1 MTSTTPDDDA
11 DAYTLRVASE
21 IAAVPAADWDAC
33 AGPENPFTRHA
44 FLKALED
51 AGCASA
57 DEGWMPQ
64 HLLLEDPAGTLVGA
78 MPMYL
83 KSHSQG
89 EYIFDHGWANA
100 FERAGGRYYPK
111 LLAAVPFTPAT
122 GPRLLVRDGQD
133 FDQTARLLLQGG
145 IQVATQFKVSGLNI
159 NFLTEREAAVATDMG
174 LLLRTGEQFHWVN
187 QEYADFDAFLENLS
201 SRKRKAIRKE
211 RREALSNDIEIETV
225 TGDALTEDHWDAF
238 HQFYI
243 DTGSRKWGQ
252 PYLNRTFWSLLGE
265 RCGDSVVL
273 MLARRDGRYI
283 AGALN
288 LVGTDTL
295 YGRYWGC
302 VEDHRF
308 LHFELCYYRAIEW
321 AIDHGLSRVEAG
333 AQGPHKLARG
343 YLPTTTRSVHW
354 IADPG
359 FRKAVADYLQ
369 HEREEVQREID
380 YLDRFSPFRQAGP
393 HVPDEGAV

>member
-21 IAAVPAADWDAC
+21 IAAVPATDWDAC

-159 NFLTEREAAVATDMG
+159 NFLTEREAKIATDMG

-187 QEYADFDAFLENLS
+187 QDYADFDAFLENLS

-238 HQFYI
+238 HEFYI

-288 LVGTDTL
+288 LVGTETL

-369 HEREEVQREID
+369 HERQEVQREID
-380 YLDRFSPFRQAGP
+380 YLDRFSPFREAGP
-393 HVPDEGAV
+393 HVPDEGEV

>member
-1 MTSTTPDDDA
+1 MTSKTPEDDA

-64 HLLLEDPAGTLVGA
+64 HLLLEDPSGTLVGA

-122 GPRLLVRDGQD
+122 GPRLLVREGQD
-133 FDQTARLLLQGG
+133 FDQTAQLLLQGG
-145 IQVATQFKVSGLNI
+145 IQVAEQFKVSGLNI
-159 NFLTEREAAVATDMG
+159 NFLTEREAKVATDMG

-187 QEYADFDAFLENLS
+187 QDYADFDAFLENLS

-211 RREALSNDIEIETV
+211 RREALSNDIGIETV

-238 HQFYI
+238 HRFYI

-288 LVGTDTL
+288 LVGTDAL

-369 HEREEVQREID
+369 HERQEVQREID

>member
-1 MTSTTPDDDA
+1 MTSKTPEDDA

-44 FLKALED
+44 FLEALED

-64 HLLLEDPAGTLVGA
+64 HLLLEDPSGTLVGA

-122 GPRLLVRDGQD
+122 GPRLLVREGQD

-145 IQVATQFKVSGLNI
+145 IQVAEQFKVSGLNI
-159 NFLTEREAAVATDMG
+159 NFLTEREAKVATDMG

-187 QEYADFDAFLENLS
+187 QDYADFDAFLDNLS

-211 RREALSNDIEIETV
+211 RREALSNDITIETV

-238 HQFYI
+238 HEFYI

-265 RCGDSVVL
+265 RCGHSVVL

-288 LVGTDTL
+288 LVGTETL

-359 FRKAVADYLQ
+359 FRRAVADYLQ
-369 HEREEVQREID
+369 HERQEVQREID

>member
-64 HLLLEDPAGTLVGA
+64 HLLLEDPSGTLVGA

-122 GPRLLVRDGQD
+122 GPRLLVREGQD

-145 IQVATQFKVSGLNI
+145 IQVAEQFKVSGLNI
-159 NFLTEREAAVATDMG
+159 NFLTEREAKVATDMG

-187 QEYADFDAFLENLS
+187 QDYADFDAFLENLS

-211 RREALSNDIEIETV
+211 RREALSNDITIETV

-252 PYLNRTFWSLLGE
+252 PYLSRTFWSLLGE

-288 LVGTDTL
+288 LVGTDAL

-308 LHFELCYYRAIEW
+308 LHFELCYYRAIDW

-369 HEREEVQREID
+369 HERQEVQREID

>member
-1 MTSTTPDDDA
+1 MTSKTPEDDA

-64 HLLLEDPAGTLVGA
+64 HLLLEDPSGTLVGA

-122 GPRLLVRDGQD
+122 GPRLLVREGQD

-145 IQVATQFKVSGLNI
+145 IQVAEQFKVSGLNI
-159 NFLTEREAAVATDMG
+159 NFLTEREAKVATEMG

-187 QEYADFDAFLENLS
+187 QDYADFDAFLENLS

-211 RREALSNDIEIETV
+211 RREALSNDITIETV

-273 MLARRDGRYI
+273 MLARRDGSYI

-288 LVGTDTL
+288 LVGTDAL

-369 HEREEVQREID
+369 HERQEVQREIE

>member
-1 MTSTTPDDDA
+1 MTSTPPEDDA

-33 AGPENPFTRHA
+33 AGSENPFTRHA

-64 HLLLEDPAGTLVGA
+64 HLLLEDPSGTLVGA

-122 GPRLLVRDGQD
+122 GPRLLVREGQD

-145 IQVATQFKVSGLNI
+145 IQVAEQFKVSGLNI
-159 NFLTEREAAVATDMG
+159 NFLTAREAKVATDLG

-187 QEYADFDAFLENLS
+187 QDYADFDAFLENLS

-211 RREALSNDIEIETV
+211 RREALANDIEIETV
-225 TGDALTEDHWDAF
+225 SGDALTEDHWDAF
-238 HQFYI
+238 HRFYI
-243 DTGSRKWGQ
+243 DTGSRKWGR

-288 LVGTDTL
+288 LAGTDTL

-369 HEREEVQREID
+369 HERQEVQREID

>member
-64 HLLLEDPAGTLVGA
+64 HLLLEDPSGTLVGA

-122 GPRLLVRDGQD
+122 GPRLLVREGQD

-145 IQVATQFKVSGLNI
+145 IQVAEQFKVSGLNI
-159 NFLTEREAAVATDMG
+159 NFLTEREAKVATDMG
-174 LLLRTGEQFHWVN
+174 LLLRTGEQFHWIN
-187 QEYADFDAFLENLS
+187 QDYADFDAFLENLS

-211 RREALSNDIEIETV
+211 RREALSNDITIETV

-288 LVGTDTL
+288 LVGTDAL

-308 LHFELCYYRAIEW
+308 LHFELCYYRAIDW

-369 HEREEVQREID
+369 HERQEVQREID

-393 HVPDEGAV
+393 HVPDDGAV

>member
-1 MTSTTPDDDA
+1 MTSTTSDDDQ
-11 DAYTLRVASE
+11 DAFTLRVASE

-33 AGPENPFTRHA
+33 AGPENPFVRHA

-51 AGCASA
+51 AQCASA
-57 DEGWMPQ
+57 EEGWMPQ
-64 HLLLEDPAGTLVGA
+64 HLLLEDPSGRLVGA

-100 FERAGGRYYPK
+100 YERAGGRYYPK

-122 GPRLLVRDGQD
+122 GPRLLVRQGED
-133 FDQTARLLLQGG
+133 FDRTARMLLQGG

-159 NFLTEREAAVATDMG
+159 NFLTAREAEIATDMG
-174 LLLRTGEQFHWVN
+174 LLLRTGEQFHWIN
-187 QEYADFDAFLENLS
+187 HDYADFDAFLEDLS

-211 RREALSNDIEIETV
+211 RREALAHGIEVETV

-238 HQFYI
+238 HQFYM

-288 LVGTDTL
+288 LVGTDSL

-321 AIDHGLSRVEAG
+321 AIDHGLARVEAG

>member
-21 IAAVPAADWDAC
+21 IAAVPAAEWDAC
-33 AGPENPFTRHA
+33 AGPDNPFTRHA

-51 AGCASA
+51 ARCASG

-64 HLLLEDPAGTLVGA
+64 HLLLEDPSGLLVGA

-100 FERAGGRYYPK
+100 FERAGGSYYPK

-122 GPRLLVRDGQD
+122 GRRLLVRAGQD
-133 FDQTARLLLQGG
+133 FEQTARLLLQGG

-159 NFLTEREAAVATDMG
+159 NFLTEQEARIATDMG

-187 QEYADFDAFLENLS
+187 QDYADFDAFLEDLS

-211 RREALSNDIEIETV
+211 RREALENDIGIETV

-288 LVGTDTL
+288 LVGTDAL

-359 FRKAVADYLQ
+359 FRKAVADYLE
-369 HEREEVQREID
+369 HERREVQREID

>member
-1 MTSTTPDDDA
+1 MTSTTPEDDA

-33 AGPENPFTRHA
+33 AGSENPFTRHA

-64 HLLLEDPAGTLVGA
+64 HLLLEDPSGTLVGA

-122 GPRLLVRDGQD
+122 GPRLLVREGQD

-145 IQVATQFKVSGLNI
+145 IQVAEQFKVSGLNI
-159 NFLTEREAAVATDMG
+159 NFLTAREAKVATDMG

-187 QEYADFDAFLENLS
+187 QDYADFDAFLENLS

-211 RREALSNDIEIETV
+211 RREALANDIEIETV
-225 TGDALTEDHWDAF
+225 SGDALTEDHWDAF
-238 HQFYI
+238 HRFYI

-288 LVGTDTL
+288 LAGTDTL

-369 HEREEVQREID
+369 HERQEVQREID

>member
-1 MTSTTPDDDA
+1 MNTASTENDD

-33 AGPENPFTRHA
+33 AGVENPFTRHA
-44 FLKALED
+44 FLKSLED

-57 DEGWMPQ
+57 DEGWVPQ
-64 HLLLEDPAGTLVGA
+64 HLLLENPDGDMVGC

-83 KSHSQG
+83 KYHSQG

-100 FERAGGRYYPK
+100 FERAGGSYYPK
-111 LLAAVPFTPAT
+111 LLCAVPFTPAT
-122 GPRLLVRDGQD
+122 GPRLLVRAGED
-133 FDQTARLLLQGG
+133 FAQTARLLLQGG
-145 IQVATQFKVSGLNI
+145 IQVATQYKVSGLNI
-159 NFLTEREAAVATDMG
+159 NFLTQREVDVATEMG
-174 LLLRTGEQFHWVN
+174 FLLRSGEQFHWLN
-187 QEYADFDAFLENLS
+187 KGYADFDAFLGDLS

-211 RREALSNDIEIETV
+211 RREALVNDIEIDV
-225 TGDALTEDHWDAF
+225 VSGADLTEDHWDAF
-238 HQFYI
+238 HQFYL

-273 MLARRDGRYI
+273 MLARREGRYI

-288 LVGTDTL
+288 LVGTTTL

-302 VEDHRF
+302 TEDHRF

-321 AIDHGLSRVEAG
+321 AIEHGLERVEAG
-333 AQGPHKLARG
+333 AQGQHKLARG
-343 YLPTTTRSVHW
+343 YLPTETQSVHW

-359 FRKAVADYLQ
+359 FRKAVGDYLQ
-369 HEREEVQREID
+369 HERREVQREME
-380 YLDRFSPFRQAGP
+380 YLDRFSPFREAGP
-393 HVPDEGAV
+393 HVPDEDAI

>member
-1 MTSTTPDDDA
+1 MTSTTPDDEA

-159 NFLTEREAAVATDMG
+159 NFLTEREATVATDMG
-174 LLLRTGEQFHWVN
+174 LLLRTGEQFHWEN
-187 QEYADFDAFLENLS
+187 QNYADFDAFLENLS

-359 FRKAVADYLQ
+359 FRRAVADYLQ

>member
-1 MTSTTPDDDA
+1 MTSTTSDDDQ
-11 DAYTLRVASE
+11 DAFTLRVASE

-33 AGPENPFTRHA
+33 AGPENPFVRHA

-51 AGCASA
+51 AQCASA
-57 DEGWMPQ
+57 EEGWMPQ
-64 HLLLEDPAGTLVGA
+64 HLLLEDPSGRLVGA

-100 FERAGGRYYPK
+100 YERAGGRYYPK

-122 GPRLLVRDGQD
+122 GPRLLVRPGED
-133 FDQTARLLLQGG
+133 FDRTARMLLQGG

-159 NFLTEREAAVATDMG
+159 NFLTAREAEIATDMG
-174 LLLRTGEQFHWVN
+174 LLLRTGEQFHWIN
-187 QEYADFDAFLENLS
+187 HDYADFDAFLEDLS

-211 RREALSNDIEIETV
+211 RREALAHGIEVETV

-238 HQFYI
+238 HQFYM

-288 LVGTDTL
+288 LVGTDSL

-321 AIDHGLSRVEAG
+321 AIDHGLARVEAG

>member
-122 GPRLLVRDGQD
+122 GPRLLVRNGQD

-159 NFLTEREAAVATDMG
+159 NFLTEREATVATDMG

-211 RREALSNDIEIETV
+211 RREALSNDIEVETV

-359 FRKAVADYLQ
+359 FRRAVADYLQ

-393 HVPDEGAV
+393 YVPDEGAV

>member
-1 MTSTTPDDDA
+1 MTSTTSDDDQ
-11 DAYTLRVASE
+11 DAFTLRVASE

-33 AGPENPFTRHA
+33 AGPENPFVRHA

-51 AGCASA
+51 AQCASA
-57 DEGWMPQ
+57 EEGWMPQ
-64 HLLLEDPAGTLVGA
+64 HLLLEDPSGRLVGA

-100 FERAGGRYYPK
+100 YERAGGRYYPK

-122 GPRLLVRDGQD
+122 GPRLLVRQGED
-133 FDQTARLLLQGG
+133 FDRTARMLLQGG

-159 NFLTEREAAVATDMG
+159 NFLTAREAEIATDMG
-174 LLLRTGEQFHWVN
+174 LLLRTGEQFHWIN
-187 QEYADFDAFLENLS
+187 HDYADFDAFLEDLS

-211 RREALSNDIEIETV
+211 RREALAHGIEVETV

-238 HQFYI
+238 HQFYM

-273 MLARRDGRYI
+273 MLAQRDGRYI

-288 LVGTDTL
+288 LVGTDSL

-321 AIDHGLSRVEAG
+321 AIDHGLARVEAG

>member
-1 MTSTTPDDDA
+1 MTSKTPEDDA

-44 FLKALED
+44 FLEALED

-64 HLLLEDPAGTLVGA
+64 HLLLEDPSGTLVGA

-111 LLAAVPFTPAT
+111 LLAAVTFTPAT
-122 GPRLLVRDGQD
+122 GPRLLVREGQD

-145 IQVATQFKVSGLNI
+145 IQVAEQFKVSGLNI
-159 NFLTEREAAVATDMG
+159 NFLTARAAKVATDMG

-187 QEYADFDAFLENLS
+187 QDYADFDAFLENLS

-211 RREALSNDIEIETV
+211 RREALANDIEIETV
-225 TGDALTEDHWDAF
+225 SGDALTEDHWDAF
-238 HQFYI
+238 HRFYI

-288 LVGTDTL
+288 LAGTDTL

-369 HEREEVQREID
+369 HERQEVQREID

>member
-159 NFLTEREAAVATDMG
+159 NFLTDREAKVATDMG

-187 QEYADFDAFLENLS
+187 QDYADFDAFLENLS

-238 HQFYI
+238 HEFYI

-288 LVGTDTL
+288 LVGTETL

-369 HEREEVQREID
+369 HERQEVQREID

>member
-1 MTSTTPDDDA
+1 MTSTTYDDDQ
-11 DAYTLRVASE
+11 DAFSLRVASE
-21 IAAVPAADWDAC
+21 IAAVPEADWDAC
-33 AGPENPFTRHA
+33 AGPENPFVRHA

-51 AGCASA
+51 AQCASA
-57 DEGWMPQ
+57 EEGWMPQ
-64 HLLLEDPAGTLVGA
+64 HLLLEDPAGRLVGA

-100 FERAGGRYYPK
+100 YERAGGRYYPK

-122 GPRLLVRDGQD
+122 GPRLLVRQGED
-133 FDQTARLLLQGG
+133 FDRTARMLLQGG

-159 NFLTEREAAVATDMG
+159 NFLTAREAEIASDMG
-174 LLLRTGEQFHWVN
+174 LLLRTGEQFHWIN
-187 QEYADFDAFLENLS
+187 HDYADFDAFLDDLS

-211 RREALSNDIEIETV
+211 RRAALANGIEVETV

-238 HQFYI
+238 HQFYM

-321 AIDHGLSRVEAG
+321 AIDHGLARVEAG

-359 FRKAVADYLQ
+359 FRKAVADYLR

>member
-1 MTSTTPDDDA
+1 MTSTTSDDDQ
-11 DAYTLRVASE
+11 DAFTLRVASE

-33 AGPENPFTRHA
+33 AGPENPFVRHA

-51 AGCASA
+51 AQCASA
-57 DEGWMPQ
+57 EEGWMPQ
-64 HLLLEDPAGTLVGA
+64 HLLLEDPSGRLVGA

-100 FERAGGRYYPK
+100 YERAGGRYYPK

-122 GPRLLVRDGQD
+122 GPRLLVRQGED
-133 FDQTARLLLQGG
+133 FDRTARMLLQGG

-159 NFLTEREAAVATDMG
+159 NFLTAREAEIATDMG
-174 LLLRTGEQFHWVN
+174 LLLRTGEQFHWIN
-187 QEYADFDAFLENLS
+187 HDYADFDAFLEDLS

-211 RREALSNDIEIETV
+211 RREALAHGIEVETV

-238 HQFYI
+238 HQFYM

-288 LVGTDTL
+288 LVGTDSL

-321 AIDHGLSRVEAG
+321 AIDHGLARVEAG

-354 IADPG
+354 IADAG